1 MENEIISYKK
11 NLDFFETLLD
21 NRMKELGFKGI
32 PKYEERLKEEKELI
46 INADL
51 VDYFLIIYDILNWC
65 KKNNILTGLARG
77 SAAGSF
83 LMYLLGIVKINPF
96 DYNLFFSRFLN
107 AGRVAQV
114 LEQLEFEDGSKTE
127 FLPRIKI
134 PQGGDRILAKYYE
147 GDILNNKKIVKKNK
161 EYKGHISLPDV
172 DMDISDRDKVKKYII
187 KKYGENQFALLGSYN
202 TFKIKAAI
210 KDLNR
215 VVGSNLDYATIN
227 VLTNTLFFK
236 EGLDANFEE
245 LFKVA
250 QNNSM
255 LYKFCQENPK
265 IVNAMY
271 WLLDTPKSSSVHPC
285 GTLSIPSDE
294 NIFTDFPLLE
304 QNDEIM
310 IQWTGAE
317 ADGLGFVK
325 NDLLGLSQLTFFED
339 ILRLIKE
346 KENINLDIYNV
357 PLDDEKVY
365 EYLSKGWNSEVFQF
379 NSYLLIN
386 YCKMLLPKN
395 IMDLAAA
402 VAAVRP
408 GPMNNG
414 LDKKYV
420 KRKNGLEEITYKF
433 GYEKATQETYGVL
446 LFQEQIMQ
454 LASYLGNLNLV
465 EADNLRKCLTK
476 NNYIW
481 TNEGY
486 KLIGD
491 IVNKKDFLTYT
502 LDISS
507 RKIIQENC
515 EEVFSQ
521 NQIKKC
527 LRLEFNNGNY
537 IECSEDHKLY
547 TLEGFKE
554 AKDITKKD
562 ILITSVITK
571 KENKNSIVLRED
583 ELYLI
588 CCLVTNGYLIKD
600 SCQFT
605 TADENVRQKYKECI
619 YSYLGKDTIIHEYQD
634 KNKVWQIFVNK
645 IQDKLFLERVK
656 SDKKKLPEKCMNLN
670 REQTLQM
677 LGYLFD
683 LDGSIFITK
692 KKNINSYQLNINYT
706 SNSYYLINQIA
717 ILIKSFGIK
726 TYCSLDKRDSKSR
739 NLSLKNNYNV
749 NKFFNI
755 ILNYSKKA
763 KNLSEKK
770 EFINLKEYFF
780 NFEDSESVQLPNELI
795 SFLYSLNSYQKKE
808 IGLSNHYALK
818 QKRWNKYQLK
828 ETIKKY
834 NLKQFEYLISD
845 DIQYINLINKVNIGN
860 QNVFEYSMENTERP
874 YAFINEILISNCLG
888 KKKMAEMLK
897 FHDKIKPI
905 ALEKGCSDKE
915 FEDIWSELIEFAK
928 YAFNKSHAVA
938 YAITGYISQWL
949 KIHYPIEFWTAAFQK
964 ANDSSDR
971 KERFNQY
978 FKELK
983 DSNSNIKVVTPEINT
998 ASNRTTFNEENIY
1011 FPLNNIK
1018 YLSDNGVEEIIK
1030 IRKQYGD
1037 FYSFDE
1043 FLSRLGT
1050 EKLLNKREFENLILS
1065 GAFDKIENIKKP
1077 IERKRLII
1085 KLLAFLKKDY
1095 YRDFLTE
1102 KFQEEELWWE
1112 LKQMELV
1119 GVDSINFN
1127 SLCNKYFQKYVFFT
1141 TYTKLEEGQR
1151 ANFGGIIYDYIER
1164 KSKKKGEYFGCV
1176 TLTCK
1181 NIEYE
1186 LMVWPNEWQKYKEKI
1201 IQYKG
1206 QVMLFETEF
1215 TLNKQNNNLQ
1225 MVLLD
1230 SNEPIFLGSDGT
1242 KLEKPKAISFKK
1254 GDFVKLENGTIGKI
1268 IKYPSNS
1275 AISIQLK
1282 DETVKVCTKWD
1293 FVAVVDNY

>member
-1 MENEIISYKK
+1 MENKIISYKK

-21 NRMKELGFKGI
+21 NRMRELGFKGI

-127 FLPRIKI
+127 FLPRIEI

-215 VVGSNLDYATIN
+215 VVGSNLDYAAIN

-294 NIFTDFPLLE
+294 NIYTDFPLLE

-325 NDLLGLSQLTFFED
+325 NDLLGLSQLAFFED

-346 KENINLDIYNV
+346 KENIDLDIYNV

-454 LASYLGNLNLV
+454 LASYLGNLDLV
-465 EADNLRKCLTK
+465 EADNLRK
-476 NNYIW
+476 
-481 TNEGY
+481 
-486 KLIGD
+486 
-491 IVNKKDFLTYT
+491 
-502 LDISS
+502 
-507 RKIIQENC
+507 
-515 EEVFSQ
+515 
-521 NQIKKC
+521 
-527 LRLEFNNGNY
+527 
-537 IECSEDHKLY
+537 
-547 TLEGFKE
+547 
-554 AKDITKKD
+554 A
-562 ILITSVITK
+562 
-571 KENKNSIVLRED
+571 
-583 ELYLI
+583 
-588 CCLVTNGYLIKD
+588 
-600 SCQFT
+600 
-605 TADENVRQKYKECI
+605 
-619 YSYLGKDTIIHEYQD
+619 
-634 KNKVWQIFVNK
+634 
-645 IQDKLFLERVK
+645 
-656 SDKKKLPEKCMNLN
+656 
-670 REQTLQM
+670 
-677 LGYLFD
+677 
-683 LDGSIFITK
+683 
-692 KKNINSYQLNINYT
+692 
-706 SNSYYLINQIA
+706 
-717 ILIKSFGIK
+717 
-726 TYCSLDKRDSKSR
+726 
-739 NLSLKNNYNV
+739 
-749 NKFFNI
+749 
-755 ILNYSKKA
+755 
-763 KNLSEKK
+763 
-770 EFINLKEYFF
+770 
-780 NFEDSESVQLPNELI
+780 
-795 SFLYSLNSYQKKE
+795 
-808 IGLSNHYALK
+808 
-818 QKRWNKYQLK
+818 
-828 ETIKKY
+828 
-834 NLKQFEYLISD
+834 
-845 DIQYINLINKVNIGN
+845 
-860 QNVFEYSMENTERP
+860 
-874 YAFINEILISNCLG
+874 LG
-888 KKKMAEMLK
+888 KKKMKIMLS

-1119 GVDSINFN
+1119 GIDSINFN
-1127 SLCNKYFQKYVFFT
+1127 SLCNKYFQKYVFFA
-1141 TYTKLEEGQR
+1141 TYAKLEEGQR

-1254 GDFVKLENGTIGKI
+1254 GDFVKLEDGTIGKI

-1293 FVAVVDNY
+1293 FIAVVDNY